1 MVEFRFNNKSLP
13 PLQEEI
19 PFIELL
25 EKYANMRNGENN
37 KLSSVVIQ
45 DQLLPLLQ
53 KIDSK
58 FDIKKIEEAEA
69 PDSK

>member
-1 MVEFRFNNKSLP
+1 
-13 PLQEEI
+13 
-19 PFIELL
+19 
-25 EKYANMRNGENN
+25 MRNGENN